1 MAKEKT
7 SLTISEKIDRARDGR
22 TQSWIII
29 KMRENG
35 IKITDSQ
42 FSRKKKGYED
52 FSKEELDTLSTIL
65 DVKL

>member
-29 KMRENG
+29 KMRETG
-35 IKITDSQ
+35 LKITDSQ
-42 FSRKKKGYED
+42 FSRKKRGYEE
-52 FSKEELDTLSTIL
+52 FTQEELDALSKIL
-65 DVKL
+65 DAKL

>member
-7 SLTISEKIDRARDGR
+7 LLTISEKIDRARDGR

-35 IKITDSQ
+35 LKINDSQ
-42 FSRKKKGYED
+42 FSRKKRGYEEFTQD
-52 FSKEELDTLSTIL
+52 ELDILSTIL
-65 DVKL
+65 NVKL

>member
-35 IKITDSQ
+35 LKITDSQ
-42 FSRKKKGYED
+42 FSRKKRGYEEFTQD
-52 FSKEELDTLSTIL
+52 ELDILSTIL
-65 DVKL
+65 NVKL